1 MLFQQFDHSTVIGC
15 PHALRAR
22 DALVVAL
29 ANADPP
35 NVREALE
42 MVESYPFGIPS
53 PGAFFSVV
61 RACCDVGMLGSAS
74 RVYAASVDHGRATLA
89 PTLHDAGTTARL
101 DVRGTPCK
109 FALCVI
115 DHAVKELSAAQ
126 RAQDGNFWQRMGLA
140 FGSES
145 GTAASGS
152 GLLQQLHIIVGPA
165 SEHRARHAQLSKEEV
180 LQRLDAGLYA
190 ETFVTRGEGGEIV
203 IAVRDEQPNLLQLDT
218 WLSSLDSTI
227 ESLQSACTVHD
238 VAAHNDD
245 KGRQ

>member
-1 MLFQQFDHSTVIGC
+1 M
-15 PHALRAR
+15 
-22 DALVVAL
+22 
-29 ANADPP
+29 
-35 NVREALE
+35 
-42 MVESYPFGIPS
+42 
-53 PGAFFSVV
+53 
-61 RACCDVGMLGSAS
+61 
-74 RVYAASVDHGRATLA
+74 
-89 PTLHDAGTTARL
+89 
-101 DVRGTPCK
+101 
-109 FALCVI
+109 
-115 DHAVKELSAAQ
+115 
-126 RAQDGNFWQRMGLA
+126 
-140 FGSES
+140 
-145 GTAASGS
+145 
-152 GLLQQLHIIVGPA
+152 LQQLHIIVGPA